1 MSLFQFSAMDKAQT
15 FIKECLFTKNL
26 EDPEKPIN
34 ENRLQDTLL
43 LLPTDGGLTSRLQKQ
58 RKKSRLNLNNLQNIS
73 PSENENEQ
81 LKKENYQRINKNS
94 KIALREF
101 INSCKTNTR
110 KCLKLAH
117 EHKITSRENLSSY
130 LEEKCPAIYES
141 LPQYDEFVPM
151 YKELW
156 LNYIKE
162 LLSITKNIKTLNG
175 SSALLKLS
183 MADYNGALL
192 RVTKSRN
199 KSLIGIQGIVIW
211 DSQKFFIL
219 IVKGHLI
226 DEIKCIPKK
235 GTVFQFEIPLSD
247 TDDSALR
254 YSILGDRFK
263 YRSVD
268 RAGRKFKSRRC
279 DDMLYYIQNQ

>member
-1 MSLFQFSAMDKAQT
+1 MDRAQT
-15 FIKECLFTKNL
+15 FIKECLFTKCL

-58 RKKSRLNLNNLQNIS
+58 RKKSKLNLDNLQNVS
-73 PSENENEQ
+73 QSKSEGEQ
-81 LKKENYQRINKNS
+81 LAKENYQKITKNS

-101 INSCKTNTR
+101 ISSCKKNAR

-117 EHKITSRENLSSY
+117 DNKITDKANLSSY
-130 LEEKCPAIYES
+130 LKERHPTIYES
-141 LPQYDEFVPM
+141 LPEYDGFVPM

-156 LNYIKE
+156 LNYIIE
-162 LLSITKNIKTLNG
+162 LLNITKNIKAFNG

-192 RVTKSRN
+192 RVTKSKN
-199 KSLIGIQGIVIW
+199 KTLIGIQGIVIW
-211 DSQKFFIL
+211 DSQKFFVM
-219 IVKGHLI
+219 IVKGPLV
-226 DEIKCIPKK
+226 DQVKCIPKK
-235 GTVFQFEIPLSD
+235 GTVFQFEIPISD
-247 TDDSALR
+247 NDDSALR

-279 DDMLYYIQNQ
+279 DDMLYYIQN